1 MRARRIAAPRGARG
15 ASRGLQ
21 ARAVGRDP
29 AVGYGCAVL
38 LRYAHPGRALYYLPR
53 GARPRG
59 DHLRARLAR
68 AEAGGRTLRP
78 RAGGRPGFG
87 SLAACE
93 VRDRHPR
100 RGHLRHRLR
109 ARRGEPARPCDLRLA
124 GGGTRGLMSASDP
137 GRENML
143 DGENVVLAYSGGLD
157 TSVCL
162 KWLEERGAKP
172 YALYLD
178 LGQGEPAGDVRSK
191 ALEIGA
197 SDAFVRDARAE
208 FAEEYVAPAIKAN
221 ALYGGRY
228 PLFTALARPLIAKKL
243 VEAAREV
250 GATHIAHGSTGK
262 GNDQV
267 RFDVTTASIAP
278 DLTVVA
284 PVRDWNMN
292 RPEEIEYAREH
303 GIPVPVT
310 RESPYSV
317 DANLWGRSIEAG
329 PLEDPDHEPTEDVF
343 ELTTAPEEA
352 PDEPRYVEIGFQEGL
367 PVSLDGEELAL
378 VELIAQLNRVA
389 GEHGVGRID
398 MIEDR
403 LVGIKSRE
411 VYEAPAALAI
421 IQSHRE
427 LETLT
432 LTKDVLRFKSSVEQR
447 YAELTYDGLWFT
459 PLKTALD
466 AFIEETQK
474 TVTGTV
480 RLKLFKGSSPV
491 AGRTAPQALYNKD
504 LATYDPNS
512 TFDEASAAG
521 FIALW
526 GLPARQWAGVNGGIE
541 DPSSIESKLQG

>member
-1 MRARRIAAPRGARG
+1 
-15 ASRGLQ
+15 
-21 ARAVGRDP
+21 
-29 AVGYGCAVL
+29 
-38 LRYAHPGRALYYLPR
+38 
-53 GARPRG
+53 
-59 DHLRARLAR
+59 
-68 AEAGGRTLRP
+68 
-78 RAGGRPGFG
+78 
-87 SLAACE
+87 
-93 VRDRHPR
+93 
-100 RGHLRHRLR
+100 
-109 ARRGEPARPCDLRLA
+109 
-124 GGGTRGLMSASDP
+124 MSANDLQ
-137 GRENML
+137 GGNVL
-143 DGENVVLAYSGGLD
+143 DEKKVVLAYSGGLD

-162 KWLEERGAKP
+162 KWLEQRGATP

-178 LGQGEPAGDVRSK
+178 LGQGEPAEDVRKK

-197 SDAFVRDARAE
+197 ADAFVRDAKAE
-208 FAEEYVAPAIKAN
+208 FAAEYVAPAIKAN
-221 ALYGGRY
+221 ALYGGKY
-228 PLFTALARPLIAKKL
+228 PLFTALGRPLIARKL

-310 RESPYSV
+310 KESPYSV

-329 PLEDPDHEPTEDVF
+329 PLEDPDHEPAEDVF
-343 ELTTAPEEA
+343 ELTAAPEEA
-352 PDEPRYVEIGFQEGL
+352 PDEPRYVEIGFEEGL
-367 PVSLDGEELAL
+367 PTSLDGRELPL
-378 VELIAQLNRVA
+378 VELIAELNGIA
-389 GEHGVGRID
+389 GAHGVGRVD

-411 VYEAPAALAI
+411 IYEAPAALAI
-421 IQSHRE
+421 ILAHRE

-459 PLKTALD
+459 PLKAALD
-466 AFIEETQK
+466 AFVNETQK

-480 RLKLFKGSSPV
+480 RLKLYRGSSTI
-491 AGRTAPQALYNKD
+491 AGRTAPHALYNKD

-512 TFDEASAAG
+512 TFDEAAAAG
-521 FIALW
+521 FITLW
-526 GLPARQWAGVNGGIE
+526 GLPARQWAAVNG
-541 DPSSIESKLQG
+541 SIEHTQPRDQP

>member
-1 MRARRIAAPRGARG
+1 
-15 ASRGLQ
+15 
-21 ARAVGRDP
+21 
-29 AVGYGCAVL
+29 
-38 LRYAHPGRALYYLPR
+38 
-53 GARPRG
+53 
-59 DHLRARLAR
+59 
-68 AEAGGRTLRP
+68 
-78 RAGGRPGFG
+78 
-87 SLAACE
+87 
-93 VRDRHPR
+93 
-100 RGHLRHRLR
+100 
-109 ARRGEPARPCDLRLA
+109 
-124 GGGTRGLMSASDP
+124 MSANDLQ
-137 GRENML
+137 GGNVL
-143 DGENVVLAYSGGLD
+143 DGKKVVLAYSGGLD

-162 KWLEERGAKP
+162 KWLEQRGATP

-178 LGQGEPAGDVRSK
+178 LGQGEPAGDVRRK

-197 SDAFVRDARAE
+197 ADAFVRDAKVE
-208 FAEEYVAPAIKAN
+208 FAAEYVAPAIKAN
-221 ALYGGRY
+221 ALYGGKY
-228 PLFTALARPLIAKKL
+228 PLFTALGRPLIARKL

-267 RFDVTTASIAP
+267 RFDLTTASIAP

-292 RPEEIEYAREH
+292 RPQEIEYAREH
-303 GIPVPVT
+303 SIPVPVT

-343 ELTTAPEEA
+343 ELTASPENA
-352 PDEPRYVEIGFQEGL
+352 PDEPRYVEIGFEEGL
-367 PVSLDGEELAL
+367 PTSLDGEVLPL
-378 VELIAQLNRVA
+378 VELIAELNGISGA
-389 GEHGVGRID
+389 HGVGRVD

-411 VYEAPAALAI
+411 IYEAPAALTI
-421 IQSHRE
+421 IRAHRE

-459 PLKTALD
+459 PLKIALD
-466 AFIEETQK
+466 AFVDETQK
-474 TVTGTV
+474 TVTGAV
-480 RLKLFKGSSPV
+480 RLKLYKGSSTV
-491 AGRTAPQALYNKD
+491 VGRTAPHALYSKA

-521 FIALW
+521 FITLW
-526 GLPARQWAGVNGGIE
+526 GLPARQWAAVNGGLE
-541 DPSSIESKLQG
+541 YTRPRDQP

>member
-1 MRARRIAAPRGARG
+1 MIANDPRGG
-15 ASRGLQ
+15 N
-21 ARAVGRDP
+21 
-29 AVGYGCAVL
+29 VL
-38 LRYAHPGRALYYLPR
+38 EGKR
-53 GARPRG
+53 
-59 DHLRARLAR
+59 
-68 AEAGGRTLRP
+68 
-78 RAGGRPGFG
+78 
-87 SLAACE
+87 
-93 VRDRHPR
+93 
-100 RGHLRHRLR
+100 
-109 ARRGEPARPCDLRLA
+109 
-124 GGGTRGLMSASDP
+124 
-137 GRENML
+137 
-143 DGENVVLAYSGGLD
+143 VVLAYSGGLD

-162 KWLEERGAKP
+162 KWLERRGATP

-178 LGQGEPAGDVRSK
+178 LGQGEPAGDVKKK
-191 ALEIGA
+191 AIEIGA
-197 SDAFVRDARAE
+197 ADAFVRDARAE
-208 FAEEYVAPAIKAN
+208 FAAEYVASAIKAN

-228 PLFTALARPLIAKKL
+228 PLFTALGRPLIAKKL

-317 DANLWGRSIEAG
+317 DANLWGRSVEAG

-343 ELTTAPEEA
+343 ELTAAPEEA
-352 PDEPRYVEIGFQEGL
+352 PEEPRYVEIGFTEGL
-367 PVSLDGEELAL
+367 PTSLDNEELPP
-378 VELIAQLNRVA
+378 VELIAELNAIA
-389 GEHGVGRID
+389 GAHGVGRID

-411 VYEAPAALAI
+411 IYEAPAALTI
-421 IQSHRE
+421 IQAHRE

-432 LTKDVLRFKSSVEQR
+432 LTKDVLRFKASVEQR
-447 YAELTYDGLWFT
+447 YAELAYEGLWFT

-466 AFIEETQK
+466 AFVDDTQR
-474 TVTGTV
+474 TVAGSV
-480 RLKLFKGSSPV
+480 RLKLYRGSSTV
-491 AGRTAPQALYNKD
+491 AGRTAPHALYNKD

-512 TFDEASAAG
+512 TFDEAAAAG
-521 FIALW
+521 FITLW
-526 GLPARQWAGVNGGIE
+526 GLPARQWAAVNGTHRNSRLL
-541 DPSSIESKLQG
+541 DQP

>member
-1 MRARRIAAPRGARG
+1 MNPDNA
-15 ASRGLQ
+15 Q
-21 ARAVGRDP
+21 
-29 AVGYGCAVL
+29 
-38 LRYAHPGRALYYLPR
+38 
-53 GARPRG
+53 
-59 DHLRARLAR
+59 
-68 AEAGGRTLRP
+68 GGK
-78 RAGGRPGFG
+78 
-87 SLAACE
+87 
-93 VRDRHPR
+93 
-100 RGHLRHRLR
+100 
-109 ARRGEPARPCDLRLA
+109 
-124 GGGTRGLMSASDP
+124 
-137 GRENML
+137 ML
-143 DGENVVLAYSGGLD
+143 EGKKVVLAYSGGLD

-162 KWLEERGAKP
+162 KWLEQRGATP

-178 LGQGEPAGDVRSK
+178 LGQGEPADDVKNK
-191 ALEIGA
+191 ALAIGA
-197 SDAFVRDARAE
+197 ADAFVRDAKAE
-208 FAEEYVAPAIKAN
+208 FARAYVAPAIKAN
-221 ALYGGRY
+221 ALYGGKY

-284 PVRDWNMN
+284 PVRDWNMS
-292 RPEEIEYAREH
+292 RPEEMDYAEEH
-303 GIPVPVT
+303 GIPVPT
-310 RESPYSV
+310 TKESPYSV

-329 PLEDPDHEPTEDVF
+329 PLEDPDHEPTDDVF
-343 ELTTAPEEA
+343 ELTASPENA
-352 PDEPRYVEIGFQEGL
+352 PDEPRYVEVGFDEGL
-367 PVSLDGEELAL
+367 PTSLDGAELPM
-378 VELIAQLNRVA
+378 VDLIAELNRIA
-389 GEHGVGRID
+389 GEHGVGRVD

-411 VYEAPAALAI
+411 IYEAPAALAI
-421 IQSHRE
+421 VQAHRE

-432 LTKDVLRFKSSVEQR
+432 LTKDVLRFKAAVEQR

-459 PLKTALD
+459 PLKRALD

-480 RLKLFKGSSPV
+480 RLKLFKGSSTV
-491 AGRTAPQALYNKD
+491 SGRTAPQALYNKD

-526 GLPARQWAGVNGGIE
+526 GLPARQWASVNGGVDQAPFPIKPE
-541 DPSSIESKLQG
+541 LQG